1 VFEASFITRA
11 VERRHV
17 SLHAL
22 SALDDAL
29 AATRKY
35 RPRGSGQWL
44 WVVLVTLFVG
54 SPALSVPT
62 GGVGG
67 GGAGGEFSQG
77 PGAGPP
83 ASDVGMELV
92 AAAVAALAVVWL
104 LVAILGALLEFPFL
118 HWLRDGEA
126 SVGNAVG
133 NHGRQALGLAAF
145 RVVVG
150 GLGFVI
156 LGAAVLLQVGTDGTL
171 LEYVAALSN
180 VAVLAGLVGFP
191 LSVLNAFTTAF
202 VVPTMLLEDGG
213 VLAGWRRFWG
223 TLADAPKQFAA
234 YGVAVIVLGYA
245 GGIAVVLLA
254 VLALIPGLVVGG
266 ILGLVAAIAVAP
278 FVGIIFAAAFGGLAF
293 TIAALA
299 AYALFQMYLRYYAL
313 LVLGDVDDDLDYIPG
328 RRGKVR
334 GDGPENPV
342 ADPTDPGAS
351 DGDDPQFPS

>member
-1 VFEASFITRA
+1 M
-11 VERRHV
+11 

-35 RPRGSGQWL
+35 RPRGPGQWL
-44 WVVLVTLFVG
+44 WVIFVTLFVG
-54 SPALSVPT
+54 SPALSLPT
-62 GGVGG
+62 GGGG
-67 GGAGGEFSQG
+67 GSGAGGAGGEFSQD
-77 PGAGPP
+77 PGAGPSV
-83 ASDVGMELV
+83 SDVGMELIV
-92 AAAVAALAVVWL
+92 AVVAALAAVWL
-104 LVAILGALLEFPFL
+104 LVAVLGALLEFPFL
-118 HWLRDGEA
+118 RWLRDGEA
-126 SVGNAVG
+126 SIGDAVG
-133 NHGRQALGLAAF
+133 DHGRQVLGLAAF

-150 GLGFVI
+150 GLGVAV
-156 LGAAVLLQVGTDGTL
+156 LAAAVLLQVGTDGTL
-171 LEYVAALSN
+171 LEYVVALGN
-180 VAVLAGLVGFP
+180 VAFLAGLVGFP
-191 LSVLNAFTTAF
+191 LSVVNAFTTAF

-266 ILGLVAAIAVAP
+266 VLGFVAATAASS
-278 FVGIIFAAAFGGLAF
+278 FVGIVVAAAFGGLAF

-299 AYALFQMYLRYYAL
+299 AYALFQVYLRYYAL

-351 DGDDPQFPS
+351 DGDDPRFPS